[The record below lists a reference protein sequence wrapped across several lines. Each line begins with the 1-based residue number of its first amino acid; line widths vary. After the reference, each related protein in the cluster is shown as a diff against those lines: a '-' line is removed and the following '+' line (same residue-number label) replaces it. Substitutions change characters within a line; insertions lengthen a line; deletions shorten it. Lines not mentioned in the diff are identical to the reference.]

1 MMHRSYDIQT
11 HRTSGLGILEDYPW
25 LLRPDA
31 FYRVWLV
38 RLERVE
44 SNLFVADLNYA
55 LSDPKE

>member
-1 MMHRSYDIQT
+1 MSRYEAFEF
-11 HRTSGLGILEDYPW
+11 R
-25 LLRPDA
+25 LRQDA